1 MIVYQLKTACRRT
14 SMTVLAAIL
23 MLLSGSLN
31 ADGSRRG
38 VSHTPVSHTHVQGV
52 IHQLGEPAASEFA
65 EDTEFY
71 LYNVGTGM
79 FYTAAN
85 AWYTR
90 ACVGFEGVPVKF
102 VKQANGIYL
111 LSNYLPRANAWYNAF
126 FDNEYSVWTDRRNQA
141 NYGWAIFQNNDY
153 YRIGVAVAG
162 DINPSLNQDNY
173 PDCFAGIDITA
184 NIHNNELSPLLTDN
198 AGHCI
203 DWYLVSADDYAEYMA
218 DEATQQRRR
227 LQQLKILCAEVDAT
241 FQYQSLLD
249 DANATAD
256 ALLQARTD
264 TYRQLLEAGKNII
277 LSPKF
282 TGGYGGWQNNQVGNM
297 PTTNFNTAESFQMN
311 FNICQDFSALP
322 NGYYTLKASAFCR
335 PYETIESYN
344 KAAETEIKTYLYAN
358 DDRVAVK
365 SQVDGARAGVTYP
378 GWVVTLPDG
387 TIVPNSQDAAEAAF
401 AQGYYDNIVTTQVTD
416 GTLRIGIGTT
426 EGEGTARWN
435 CFSNFVLTYNK
446 DNVDLTAYIEAF
458 EEAYT
463 AAKTAL
469 DDQTYDVVTG
479 EERAALQQAIDDYA
493 DPEQSVDALTAAT
506 QALRQATQTFISVKA
521 VYANLAT
528 IRANLGIDNYPY
540 ASSELRQKLS
550 TQAATQPKN
559 AAEALSFVQTYRE
572 IAESNALAEGVEG
585 AENITSY
592 MTNPD
597 SNNDVNGWTTTRNN
611 GSGGG
616 IGILSNEPW
625 TDASG
630 NSTHNY
636 FDGGDWANTGWDV
649 SFTQNI
655 TLNKGTYLLSAIGRS
670 GGATVTL
677 FADDATTT
685 FPSIGSSGGVFD
697 RGWNMQ
703 FVRFEVDEQK
713 SVTLGVRGISEG
725 LHCWMS
731 FSRFRLMR
739 LEKGEEG
746 GGDETGMAIDYEDE
760 VIDWNSSVNGRF
772 TPVIMSDGDNHYL
785 SVDQDTRYNNGA
797 TLTSNSLKNAVAEG
811 EDFVLQ
817 MDLKLGNTFNG
828 SAPTFTVYD
837 SADAAAILSLT
848 GTATNSADWKING
861 RSTLVTL
868 PNSGDV
874 RYKTIADINWC
885 SIKLVRS
892 GALTFLSI
900 TDKESGDEIRPLG
913 IVLGSS
919 KTGGLGKMEFVTA
932 RYSANFAI
940 DNVVVRPVK
949 DGDVPEL
956 EPTTCTVHFIDED
969 GDKIKD
975 DELVTTI
982 VGIEYDADEELKA
995 DFLSADGTEKYI
1007 FISAT
1012 TVETTDDATHNEVTL
1027 TFRKANKWHY
1037 VVNAVDGD
1045 GNLIKELASGERFEN
1060 DEFMQPYQR
1069 FISHNDILWRTDAQ
1083 RGGVADKQFRVPVSM
1098 TSDNVVVNQTYY
1110 YNGENPV
1117 FVAEAEDLPGMTPCS
1132 NNNMVIR
1139 CSNAAC
1145 AYATDEVEVIT
1156 LPSGAYQFLAGSS
1169 VPGSYTELIL
1179 RFTNSHGDDDYDLSA
1194 EKTNLYETGG
1204 EVWSDRPL
1212 KVSFVGGHANAG
1224 FDYIAIIKTGD
1235 VDDVTKP
1242 LNINADE
1249 WALLKAA
1256 HAAMPSTDEWYNK
1269 WNTNTDEPTA
1279 EDLPNVT
1286 VVDGHIIGI
1295 DLSTNGLT
1303 GTFPFD
1309 LLKLPFLETLF
1320 LEYNNLTGDIGT
1332 GMQAFADKLPANGSL
1347 LSYLDISGNKF
1358 SGNLGLFAQSLPN
1371 LEHLDASNNCLS
1383 EVSPMIS
1390 VKVTDLDIY
1399 DQTISQEVTLHPGL
1413 LTAEELSQLP
1423 NILLYNHATQAYTS
1437 NISRVYLSGQN
1448 FYWQATCGLA
1458 EGFFYVWQANEYFP
1472 FRGQNGEV
1480 VNASTDEGH
1489 SFPVKLTFDMGDGNF
1504 DGAVSVLDLQT
1515 DINYIV
1521 NDLSYSRPI
1530 NFTAA
1535 DLKTDDVINVLD
1547 VVKLVDLLM
1556 ANVNE
1561 NDSGDETASGSRR
1574 LEQSSE
1580 SLATVSVAEGQLVV
1594 SSNVPVAAFDIVVS
1608 GAGSFVLAQSLKQ
1621 MGFTCR
1627 SEQQQGGVRI
1637 IGYALGGATLP
1648 AGQTTLGRVA
1658 QGVVTRV
1665 TLSDKSARLI
1675 PATGEGGVTTG
1686 VDATLNDGNDR
1697 AVYRMTIGRDRAIA
1711 IDREGNKTI
1720 EKKPSTTK

>member
-1 MIVYQLKTACRRT
+1 
-14 SMTVLAAIL
+14 MTTLAVIL
-23 MLLSGSLN
+23 MLLPGSLH

-85 AWYTR
+85 SWYTR

-141 NYGWAIFQNNDY
+141 NYGWAITQNNDY
-153 YRIGVAVAG
+153 YRIGVAIAN

-173 PDCFAGIDITA
+173 PDCFTGIDITA

-335 PYETIESYN
+335 PYDAIESYN

-358 DDRVAVK
+358 NDRVAVK
-365 SQVDGARAGVTYP
+365 SQVDGARTGVSYP

-387 TIVPNSQDAAEAAF
+387 TMVPNTQDAAEAAF
-401 AQGYYDNIVTTQVTD
+401 AEGYYDNVVTTQVTD

-426 EGEGTARWN
+426 EGEGTNRWN
-435 CFSNFVLTYNK
+435 CFSNFVLSYSE
-446 DNVDLTAYIEAF
+446 DNVDLTVYIEAF

-469 DDQTYDVVTG
+469 DDQANNVVTG
-479 EERAALQQAIDDYA
+479 EERTALQQALADYEN
-493 DPEQSVDALTAAT
+493 PEQSVDGLTAAAL
-506 QALRQATQTFISVKA
+506 ALRQATQTFTSAKA
-521 VYANLAT
+521 AYANLAT
-528 IRANLGIDNYPY
+528 IRANLSVDNYPY
-540 ASSELRQKLS
+540 ASSQLRQKLS
-550 TQAATQPKN
+550 AQAAGQPTN
-559 AAEALSFVQTYRE
+559 AAEALAFVQTYRE

-585 AENITSY
+585 AENITAY
-592 MTNPD
+592 ITNPD
-597 SNNDVNGWTTTRNN
+597 SNNETSGWTTTCNN

-630 NSTHNY
+630 NNTHNY
-636 FDGGDWANTGWDV
+636 FDGGDWGNTGWDV
-649 SFTQNI
+649 SFTQNV

-731 FSRFRLMR
+731 FSRFRLIR

-746 GGDETGMAIDYEDE
+746 GGDETGIAIDYEDE

-969 GDKIKD
+969 GNPIKD
-975 DELVTTI
+975 DELVTTV

-995 DFLSADGTEKYI
+995 VFLSADGTEKYI
-1007 FISAT
+1007 FVSAT

-1060 DEFMQPYQR
+1060 DEFLQPYQR
-1069 FISHNDILWRTDAQ
+1069 FISYNNILWQTNAQ
-1083 RGGVADKQFRVPVSM
+1083 RGGVADKQFRVPVAM
-1098 TSDNVVVNQTYY
+1098 TSDNVVVNQAYSY
-1110 YNGENPV
+1110 CDENPV
-1117 FVAEAEDLPGMTPCS
+1117 FVAEAEDLPGMTACS
-1132 NNNMVIR
+1132 NANMVVR

-1145 AYATDEVEVIT
+1145 AYATDKVEVTT
-1156 LPSGAYQFLAGSS
+1156 LPSGQYHIYVGGS
-1169 VPGSYTELIL
+1169 VPGSETPLYVC
-1179 RFTNSHGDDDYDLSA
+1179 FTNGADEDYYMYLVT
-1194 EKTNLYETGG
+1194 KNTNLYERD
-1204 EVWSDRPL
+1204 EILWSDRPL
-1212 KVSFVGGHANAG
+1212 KVSFEGGHANAG
-1224 FDYIAIIKTGD
+1224 FDYIAIVKTAD
-1235 VDDVTKP
+1235 VEDVTKP

-1256 HAAMPSTDEWYNK
+1256 YNTMTDTDSWYNK
-1269 WNTNTDEPTA
+1269 WNVDTDAPTA
-1279 EDLPNVT
+1279 GDLPGVT
-1286 VVDGHIIGI
+1286 VSDDGHVTEIN
-1295 DLSTNGLT
+1295 LSGNNLSGN
-1303 GTFPFD
+1303 FPFD
-1309 LLKLPFLETLF
+1309 LLAMPYLEALYLAGNSLEGNLSEGMEAWLQNHTTEGSVLEGLSVMGNSLEGNIGQFAHRLPSLTL
-1320 LEYNNLTGDIGT
+1320 LNASYNKFTEVSPVVSST
-1332 GMQAFADKLPANGSL
+1332 VS
-1347 LSYLDISGNKF
+1347 LDISG
-1358 SGNLGLFAQSLPN
+1358 
-1371 LEHLDASNNCLS
+1371 
-1383 EVSPMIS
+1383 
-1390 VKVTDLDIY
+1390 
-1399 DQTISQEVTLHPGL
+1399 QTISQEVTLHPGQ
-1413 LTAEELSQLP
+1413 LTADEMAQLP
-1423 NILLYNHATQAYTS
+1423 TILTYNHWAQDYSADI
-1437 NISRVYLSGQN
+1437 NRIWLKSRDGYPYS
-1448 FYWQATCGLA
+1448 WDATCGLTSGRFWVA
-1458 EGFFYVWQANEYFP
+1458 YAGDEYSRVYNP
-1472 FRGQNGEV
+1472 FRGQSGDILDATTLEH
-1480 VNASTDEGH
+1480 H
-1489 SFPVKLTFDMGDGNF
+1489 SFPVRLMFSMGDSNF
-1504 DGAVSVLDLQT
+1504 DGELSVLDVQA
-1515 DINYIV
+1515 DINCIMDV
-1521 NDLSYSRPI
+1521 WDVWSAF

-1535 DLKTDDVINVLD
+1535 NIVEDDVVNVQD
-1547 VVKLVDLLM
+1547 VVLTVDLLM
-1556 ANVNE
+1556 NTDAADDDAPEANGARRI
-1561 NDSGDETASGSRR
+1561 SGDLTA
-1574 LEQSSE
+1574 E
-1580 SLATVSVAEGQLVV
+1580 AVVSVEDGQLVV
-1594 SSNVPVAAFDIVVS
+1594 SSSVPVAAFDIVV
-1608 GAGSFVLAQSLKQ
+1608 GDAGTFTLAQSLRQ
-1621 MGFTCR
+1621 IGFTCR

-1637 IGYALGGATLP
+1637 IGYSMAGIPLP
-1648 AGQTTLGRVA
+1648 TGTTVLGRVA
-1658 QGVVTRV
+1658 QGTATRAV
-1665 TLSDKSARLI
+1665 LADKQARRI
-1675 PATGEGGVTTG
+1675 PATTQGGVTTG
-1686 VDATLNDGNDR
+1686 VGSMAGDAGRDGE
-1697 AVYRMTIGRDRAIA
+1697 AYRMSLGRDRAVVISRNGTKR
-1711 IDREGNKTI
+1711 IERKTS
-1720 EKKPSTTK
+1720 STTK

>member
-1 MIVYQLKTACRRT
+1 
-14 SMTVLAAIL
+14 MTTLAVIL
-23 MLLSGSLN
+23 MLLPGSLH

-111 LSNYLPRANAWYNAF
+111 LSNFLPRANAWYNAF

-141 NYGWAIFQNNDY
+141 NYGWGITQNNDY
-153 YRIGVAVAG
+153 YRIGVAIAN

-173 PDCFAGIDITA
+173 PDCFTGIDITA

-297 PTTNFNTAESFQMN
+297 PTTNYNTAEAFQTN
-311 FNICQDFSALP
+311 FNICQEFSALP

-335 PYETIESYN
+335 PYDTIESYN

-358 DDRVAVK
+358 NDRVAVK
-365 SQVDGARAGVTYP
+365 SQVDGARAGVSYP
-378 GWVVTLPDG
+378 GWFVTLPDG
-387 TIVPNSQDAAEAAF
+387 TMVPNTQDAAEAAF
-401 AQGYYDNIVTTQVTD
+401 AEGYYDNVVTTQVTD

-426 EGEGTARWN
+426 EGEGTNRWN
-435 CFSNFVLTYNK
+435 CFSNFVLSYSE
-446 DNVDLTAYIEAF
+446 DNVDLTVYIEAF

-469 DDQTYDVVTG
+469 DDQANNVVTG
-479 EERAALQQAIDDYA
+479 EERTALQQALADYEN
-493 DPEQSVDALTAAT
+493 PEQSVDGLTAAA
-506 QALRQATQTFISVKA
+506 QALRQATQTFTSAKA
-521 VYANLAT
+521 AYANLAT
-528 IRANLGIDNYPY
+528 IRANLSVDNYPY
-540 ASSELRQKLS
+540 ASSQLRQRLS
-550 TQAATQPKN
+550 AQAAGQPTN
-559 AAEALSFVQTYRE
+559 AAEALAFVQTYRE

-585 AENITSY
+585 AENITAY
-592 MTNPD
+592 ITNPD
-597 SNNDVNGWTTTRNN
+597 SNNETSGWTTTCNN

-630 NSTHNY
+630 NNTHNY
-636 FDGGDWANTGWDV
+636 FDGGDWGNTGWDV
-649 SFTQNI
+649 SFTQNV

-731 FSRFRLMR
+731 FSRFRLIR

-746 GGDETGMAIDYEDE
+746 GGDETGIAIDYEDE

-969 GDKIKD
+969 GNPIKD
-975 DELVTTI
+975 DELVTTV

-1007 FISAT
+1007 FVSAT

-1060 DEFMQPYQR
+1060 DEFLQPYQR
-1069 FISHNDILWRTDAQ
+1069 FISHNNILWQTNAQ
-1083 RGGVADKQFRVPVSM
+1083 RGGVADKQFRVLVSM
-1098 TSDNVVVNQTYY
+1098 TSDNVVVNQAYSY
-1110 YNGENPV
+1110 CDENPV
-1117 FVAEAEDLPGMTPCS
+1117 FVAEAEDLPGMTACS
-1132 NNNMVIR
+1132 NANMVVR

-1145 AYATDEVEVIT
+1145 AYATDKVEVTT
-1156 LPSGAYQFLAGSS
+1156 LPSGQYHIYVGGS
-1169 VPGSYTELIL
+1169 VPGSETPLYVC
-1179 RFTNSHGDDDYDLSA
+1179 FTNGADEDYYMYLVT
-1194 EKTNLYETGG
+1194 KNTNLYERD
-1204 EVWSDRPL
+1204 EILWSDRPL
-1212 KVSFVGGHANAG
+1212 KVSFEGGHANAG
-1224 FDYIAIIKTGD
+1224 FDYIAIVKTAD
-1235 VDDVTKP
+1235 VEDVTKP

-1249 WALLKAA
+1249 WALLKTA

-1279 EDLPNVT
+1279 EDLPNVS
-1286 VVDGHIIGI
+1286 VVDGHVVNI
-1295 DLSTNGLT
+1295 DLSMNNLT

-1309 LLKLPFLETLF
+1309 LLKLPYLEDLNVG
-1320 LEYNNLTGDIGT
+1320 YNELTGDIGT
-1332 GMQAFADKLPANGSL
+1332 DMQAFADELPANGPL
-1347 LSYLDISGNKF
+1347 LSVLNISGNQLT
-1358 SGNLGLFAQSLPN
+1358 GNLGLFAQSLPH
-1371 LEHLDASNNCLS
+1371 LEYLDASENKLS
-1383 EVSPMIS
+1383 EVVPMIS
-1390 VKVTDLDIY
+1390 EKVTDLNIY
-1399 DQTISQEVTLHPGL
+1399 GQTISQEVELHPGQL
-1413 LTAEELSQLP
+1413 SAEELSQLP
-1423 NILLYNHATQAYTS
+1423 TIVLYDHTAQAYTPY
-1437 NISRVYLSGQN
+1437 ISRVYLSHYDDYQ
-1448 FYWQATCGLA
+1448 WEATCGLD
-1458 EGFFYVWQANEYFP
+1458 EGCFYVWQANKYYP
-1472 FRGQNGEV
+1472 FRGQNGERV
-1480 VNASTDEGH
+1480 DASTGQGH
-1489 SFPVKLTFDMGDGNF
+1489 VFPVKLTFDMGDSNF
-1504 DGAVSVLDLQT
+1504 DGTVSVLDLQT
-1515 DINYIV
+1515 DINCIV
-1521 NDLSYSRPI
+1521 DDLDYYSPI

-1535 DLKTDDVINVLD
+1535 DLKTDNAINVLD

-1556 ANVNE
+1556 ADVSQG
-1561 NDSGDETASGSRR
+1561 DGGDETVNTSRR
-1574 LEQSSE
+1574 LAPADEEQPE
-1580 SLATVSVAEGQLVV
+1580 ATVSVVDGQLVV
-1594 SSNVPVAAFDIVVS
+1594 SSSVPVAAFDIVVG
-1608 GAGSFVLAQSLKQ
+1608 GASTFVIAQAFKQ

-1627 SEQQQGGVRI
+1627 WEQQQGGVRI

-1648 AGQTTLGRVA
+1648 AGNTTLGRVT

-1665 TLSDKSARLI
+1665 TLSDKSAHSI
-1675 PATGEGGVTTG
+1675 PATGEGGVTTS
-1686 VDATLNDGNDR
+1686 VDATLSDGHDG
-1697 AVYRMTIGRDRAIA
+1697 AVYRMAIGRDRAIV
-1711 IDREGNKTI
+1711 IDRDGNKTI
-1720 EKKPSTTK
+1720 EKKPSSTK